1 MTGDVAS
8 LEQPGAEE
16 RQGRITMESRK
27 ATMQA
32 VVVPQTGG
40 PDVLELR
47 EVSAPKPGQG
57 EVSIHVAYAGVNY
70 SEVMARRG
78 DYRAADL
85 PFVPGLEVSGHIAS
99 VGPGATEFEAG
110 QAVAALTMMGGYAE
124 VAVAKAPMVVAV
136 PNGIDLQAA
145 AGFPTITP
153 TAYAL
158 LADVARL
165 REGETV
171 LVHAAAGGMGTV
183 AGQLARYLG
192 AGRVIGTVGSPDK
205 IPYAQR
211 FGYDLV
217 VEREGFADAVR
228 RETGGRGVDVVLD
241 SVGGAV
247 LTESL
252 AVLAP
257 LGRAVAFGNS
267 SRSPAVHVESLDLWL
282 GNAALMG
289 YSIGTLSV
297 SAPEVVAR
305 QTRAALALVADGH
318 VLIDVTDVFPLGE
331 AREAHRRLEG
341 RRTTG
346 KLLLSVNGSL
356 R

>member
-1 MTGDVAS
+1 
-8 LEQPGAEE
+8 
-16 RQGRITMESRK
+16 
-27 ATMQA
+27 
-32 VVVPQTGG
+32 
-40 PDVLELR
+40 
-47 EVSAPKPGQG
+47 
-57 EVSIHVAYAGVNY
+57 
-70 SEVMARRG
+70 
-78 DYRAADL
+78 
-85 PFVPGLEVSGHIAS
+85 
-99 VGPGATEFEAG
+99 
-110 QAVAALTMMGGYAE
+110 
-124 VAVAKAPMVVAV
+124 MVVAV
-136 PNGIDLQAA
+136 PDAIDLQTG

-158 LADVARL
+158 LVDVARL
-165 REGETV
+165 RQGETV
-171 LVHAAAGGMGTV
+171 LVHAAAGGMGTMT
-183 AGQLARYLG
+183 GQIARYLG
-192 AGRVIGTVGSPDK
+192 AGRVIGTVGSVDK

-247 LTESL
+247 LTKSL

-257 LGRAVAFGNS
+257 LGRAVVFGNS
-267 SRSPAVHVESLDLWL
+267 SRSPAVRAESLTLFL
-282 GNAALMG
+282 QNAALMG
-289 YSIGTLSV
+289 YSIGMLSG

-305 QTRAALALVADGH
+305 QTRAAMALVADGH
-318 VLIDVTDVFPLGE
+318 VRIDVTEIFPLGE

-341 RRTTG
+341 RQTTG

>member
-1 MTGDVAS
+1 M
-8 LEQPGAEE
+8 
-16 RQGRITMESRK
+16 MESQK

-47 EVSAPKPGQG
+47 EVPTPMPGEG

-70 SEVMARRG
+70 TEIMARRG

-85 PFVPGLEVSGHIAS
+85 PFVPGHEVSGHIAA
-99 VGPGATEFEAG
+99 VGPGVTEFETG
-110 QAVAALTMMGGYAE
+110 QAVAAMTTIGGYAE
-124 VAVAKAPMVVAV
+124 IAVARVPMVVAV
-136 PNGIDLQAA
+136 PDAVDLQAA
-145 AGFPTITP
+145 GGFPTITP

-158 LADVARL
+158 LVDVARL

-183 AGQLARYLG
+183 AGQIARYLG
-192 AGRVIGTVGSPDK
+192 AGRVIGTVGSTDK

-217 VEREGFADAVR
+217 VEREGFAHAVH
-228 RETGGRGVDVVLD
+228 RETSGRGVDVVLD
-241 SVGGAV
+241 SVGGTV

-257 LGRAVAFGNS
+257 LGRAVTFGNS
-267 SRSPAVHVESLDLWL
+267 SGSPAVRAESLALWL
-282 GNAALMG
+282 QNAALMG

-305 QTRAALALVADGH
+305 QARAAMALVADGH
-318 VLIDVTDVFPLGE
+318 VRIDVTDVFPLGE

-346 KLLLSVNGSL
+346 KLLLSVNTNL

>member
-1 MTGDVAS
+1 M
-8 LEQPGAEE
+8 
-16 RQGRITMESRK
+16 MESRN

-40 PDVLELR
+40 PEVLELR
-47 EVSAPKPGQG
+47 DVPAPKPGEG

-85 PFVPGLEVSGHIAS
+85 PFVPGLEVSGHIAA
-99 VGPGATEFEAG
+99 VGPGVTEFEAG
-110 QAVAALTMMGGYAE
+110 QAVAATMTIGGYAE
-124 VAVAKAPMVVAV
+124 VAVAKVPMVVAV
-136 PNGIDLQAA
+136 PDAVDLQVA

-158 LADVARL
+158 LVDVARL
-165 REGETV
+165 RQGETV

-183 AGQLARYLG
+183 AGQIARYLG
-192 AGRVIGTVGSPDK
+192 AGRVIGTVGSADK

-211 FGYDLV
+211 FGYELV
-217 VEREGFADAVR
+217 VERQGFADAVR

-267 SRSPAVHVESLDLWL
+267 SRSPAVGVESLVLWL
-282 GNAALMG
+282 QNAALMG
-289 YSIGTLSV
+289 YSIGTLSG
-297 SAPEVVAR
+297 SAPEVVTR

-318 VLIDVTDVFPLGE
+318 VRIDVTEVFPLGQ
-331 AREAHRRLEG
+331 APEAHRRLEG